1 MMEKDLVFSMLFDI
15 YGELLTKTQA
25 DMLER
30 YYNFDSSLSE
40 IASEF
45 GISRQSVLDAIKK
58 GQSKLEKY
66 EDCLKI
72 YNRKN
77 KLQDICSKEFES
89 QESAALAKK
98 VLDVLEE
105 E

>member
-1 MMEKDLVFSMLFDI
+1 MEKDLIYSMLFDI

-45 GISRQSVLDAIKK
+45 GVSRQSVLDAIKK
-58 GQSKLEKY
+58 GQSKLKKY

-72 YNRKN
+72 NSRKN
-77 KLQDICSKEFES
+77 ALTDICTKEYKSE
-89 QESAALAKK
+89 EAKSIVK
-98 VLDVLEE
+98 SVLDVLEE

>member
-1 MMEKDLVFSMLFDI
+1 MEKNLVVSMLLDI
-15 YGELLTKTQA
+15 YGELLTSTQF
-25 DMLER
+25 DILDR

-77 KLQDICSKEFES
+77 AIEEICSGEFES
-89 QESAALAKK
+89 QEAKSLASR
-98 VLDVLEE
+98 VLEVLEE